1 MEGTIYING
10 LIGSYETEKGTE
22 LIDIIQQVKAQVGAT
37 SFRVHINSEG
47 GVVDTGFDIFNYLKS
62 LQLPITTVGSGL
74 VASIATVI
82 FMAGDT
88 RVLTSGT
95 QFMIHS
101 PIGGITNVTA
111 DEIEAYAQSVR
122 DCETKL
128 IKFYTNQ
135 TGLGADAIAPLLR
148 NETWLTEDQAT
159 SLGFATALNEP
170 ILAKAYLNFK
180 NDKPMTKED
189 KSWIEEK
196 FTSILNAF
204 KKPIVNIVLQDANGV
219 AIDFAEVMEGETP
232 AIGAMATVD
241 GQPADGEYIMPDGS
255 TYVFVAGEL
264 TQIVEAIDDKA
275 NEELEALRKQLAEK
289 EAELQANAT
298 KIAEQE
304 TVITNIV
311 KEVKE
316 LKAGITSRFDGE
328 EKKDNKK
335 GGDTIVNDAKSAL
348 ENLKQKRRK

>member
-10 LIGSYETEKGTE
+10 LIGSYEDQKGTE

-82 FMAGDT
+82 FMAGDK
-88 RVLTSGT
+88 RILTSGT

-101 PIGGITNVTA
+101 PMGGIDGTA

-122 DCETKL
+122 DCENKL

-148 NETWLTEDQAT
+148 NETWLTEEQAT
-159 SLGFATALNEP
+159 SLGFATTSNEP

-219 AIDFAEVMEGETP
+219 AIEFAEVMEGEEP

-241 GQPADGEYIMPDGS
+241 GQPAEGEYIMPNGS
-255 TYVFVAGEL
+255 TYVFSAGEL
-264 TQIVEAIDDKA
+264 TQIVEASNDA

-289 EAELQANAT
+289 EAELQANAQT
-298 KIAEQE
+298 IEEKDAQ
-304 TVITNIV
+304 ITNIV

-328 EKKDNKK
+328 EKKDKDKK
-335 GGDTIVNDAKSAL
+335 GGDAIVNDAKSAL

>member
-22 LIDIIQQVKAQVGAT
+22 LIDIIQQVKAQAGAT

-62 LQLPITTVGSGL
+62 LQVPITTVGSGL

-82 FMAGDT
+82 FMAGDK
-88 RVLTSGT
+88 RILTSGT

-101 PIGGITNVTA
+101 PMGGIDGTA

-122 DCETKL
+122 DCENKL

-135 TGLGADAIAPLLR
+135 TGLGTDAIAPLLR

-170 ILAKAYLNFK
+170 ILAKAYLKLN

-196 FTSILNAF
+196 FSAILNSF
-204 KKPIVNIVLQDANGV
+204 KKQIVNVVLQDANGV
-219 AIDFAEVMEGETP
+219 AIDFTEVAEGETP
-232 AIGAMATVD
+232 AVGAVATID
-241 GQPADGEYIMPDGS
+241 GQPADGEYVMPDGS
-255 TYVFVAGEL
+255 TFIFVAGEL
-264 TQIVEAIDDKA
+264 TEIVLVADP
-275 NEELEALRKQLAEK
+275 NEELDALRKQLADK
-289 EAELQANAT
+289 EAELSASAT

-304 TVITNIV
+304 ATITNIV

-316 LKAGITSRFDGE
+316 LKAGITSRFNDDK
-328 EKKDNKK
+328 KKDKK
-335 GGDTIVNDAKSAL
+335 NSNDDTIVNHAALAL
-348 ENLKQKRRK
+348 ENLKNKRRK

>member
-10 LIGSYETEKGTE
+10 LIGSYEDQKGTE
-22 LIDIIQQVKAQVGAT
+22 LIDIIQQVKSQTGAT

-82 FMAGDT
+82 FMAGDK
-88 RVLTSGT
+88 RILTSGT

-101 PIGGITNVTA
+101 PMGGIDGTA

-122 DCETKL
+122 DCENKL

-135 TGLGADAIAPLLR
+135 TGLGTDAIAPLLR

-170 ILAKAYLNFK
+170 ILAKAYLKLN

-196 FTSILNAF
+196 FSAILNSF
-204 KKPIVNIVLQDANGV
+204 KKQIVNVVLQDANGV
-219 AIDFAEVMEGETP
+219 AIDFTEVAEGETP
-232 AIGAMATVD
+232 AVGAVATID
-241 GQPADGEYIMPDGS
+241 GQPAEGEYVMPDGS
-255 TYVFVAGEL
+255 TFIFVAGEL
-264 TQIVEAIDDKA
+264 TEIVLVADP
-275 NEELEALRKQLAEK
+275 NEELDALRKQLADK
-289 EAELQANAT
+289 EAELSASAT

-304 TVITNIV
+304 ATITNIV

-316 LKAGITSRFDGE
+316 LKAGITSRFNDDK
-328 EKKDNKK
+328 KKDKK
-335 GGDTIVNDAKSAL
+335 NSDDYTIVNHAALAL
-348 ENLKQKRRK
+348 ENLKNKRRK

>member
-22 LIDIIQQVKAQVGAT
+22 LIDIIQQVKAQAGAT

-62 LQLPITTVGSGL
+62 LQVPITTVGSSL

-82 FMAGDT
+82 FMAGDK

-101 PIGGITNVTA
+101 PMGGIDGTA

-122 DCETKL
+122 DCENKL

-148 NETWLTEDQAT
+148 NETWLTEEQAT
-159 SLGFATALNEP
+159 SLGFATTSNEP

-219 AIDFAEVMEGETP
+219 AIDFAEVMDGEEP

-241 GQPADGEYIMPDGS
+241 GQPAEGEYIMPDGS
-255 TYVFVAGEL
+255 TYVFSAGEL
-264 TQIVEAIDDKA
+264 TQIVEATDDD

-289 EAELQANAT
+289 EAELQANAKT
-298 KIAEQE
+298 IAEQE
-304 TVITNIV
+304 ATITNIV

-335 GGDTIVNDAKSAL
+335 GGDAIVNDAKSAL

>member
-10 LIGSYETEKGTE
+10 LIGSYEDQKGTE
-22 LIDIIQQVKAQVGAT
+22 LIDIIQQVKAQTGAT

-82 FMAGDT
+82 FMVGDT
-88 RVLTSGT
+88 RVLTTGT

-101 PIGGITNVTA
+101 PMGGIDGTA

-122 DCETKL
+122 DCENKL

-135 TGLGADAIAPLLR
+135 TGLGTDAIAPLLK

-159 SLGFATALNEP
+159 SLGFATVLNEP
-170 ILAKAYLNFK
+170 ILAKAYLKLN
-180 NDKPMTKED
+180 NDKSMTKED

-196 FTSILNAF
+196 FSAILNSF
-204 KKPIVNIVLQDANGV
+204 KKQIVNIVLQDANGV
-219 AIDFAEVMEGETP
+219 AIDFTEVLEGETP
-232 AIGAMATVD
+232 ELGSVATID
-241 GQPADGEYIMPDGS
+241 GQPAEGEYIMPDGS
-255 TYVFVAGEL
+255 TFIFVAGEL
-264 TQIVEAIDDKA
+264 TEIVLVDT
-275 NEELEALRKQLAEK
+275 NEELDALRKQLAEK

-304 TVITNIV
+304 ETITNIV

-316 LKAGITSRFDGE
+316 LKAGITSRFDGDK
-328 EKKDNKK
+328 KKDKK
-335 GGDTIVNDAKSAL
+335 SGDDDPIVNHAAAAL
-348 ENLKQKRRK
+348 ENLKNKRRK